1 MTNFLTPYPNHPQKW
16 TIDLLFKNNRIRKH
30 VTNFK
35 TPPPSFRVDVIN
47 IMSHIKYVKESNF
60 KKFVTPKMVEMGQNK
75 DFLNLLKNLV
85 IKFFWI
91 CNKNLYYLQCS
102 CSNPIFEKNLV
113 PVTLAKMYPADQVAW
128 FLNQLYLQNK
138 NVDAIHES
146 WRLSHSSHATLKLAV
161 F

>member
-60 KKFVTPKMVEMGQNK
+60 KKFVTPEMVEMGQNK

-85 IKFFWI
+85 IKFFWFCSVTKIYII
-91 CNKNLYYLQCS
+91 CN
-102 CSNPIFEKNLV
+102 V
-113 PVTLAKMYPADQVAW
+113 PAQILSSRKIW
-128 FLNQLYLQNK
+128 FPLHWPK
-138 NVDAIHES
+138 CI
-146 WRLSHSSHATLKLAV
+146 RLIKLHD